1 MPSSLVLFREK
12 VLALLEHSS
21 LVVGCFCILFGGV
34 ILARGIVSRGLG
46 AIGISVLA
54 VLPIVFG
61 FKFTPWISQI
71 FRHL

>member
-34 ILARGIVSRGLG
+34 ILAALGILS
-46 AIGISVLA
+46 
-54 VLPIVFG
+54 
-61 FKFTPWISQI
+61 
-71 FRHL
+71 